1 MATVAAAV
9 LGLGLLAAG
18 GASAQNTPSGRKLTK
33 DELENLQHKH
43 PGQLGVLAPANLA
56 KPRPKPPFNLTGTW
70 FIDLSDGFD
79 KYKFGPPYP
88 EFLPEAAKT
97 FPEAAAAKARGE
109 NYRDSIGQCW
119 PAGLPMIM
127 TRVWPIDMIQLPTA
141 IYMISGFMNST
152 RFIYLDGRK
161 YTDENEVIPSY
172 NGESIGHWEGKTLV
186 VHTKYFEKKQHWI
199 DTGIPISDDFEVTE
213 RIKLQNKGKRLEIE
227 YIMTDPKNW
236 KGEWRNTKH
245 WTRQD
250 ESDIGE
256 VHCLPDTN
264 AHLPGTLAGEAALK
278 DRQAAEEAAKKK

>member
-1 MATVAAAV
+1 MKKIGIAAAAAGFLLV
-9 LGLGLLAAG
+9 AGAGLLPAS
-18 GASAQNTPSGRKLTK
+18 GAQAQNTPSGRKLTA

-43 PGQLGVLAPANLA
+43 PGQLGVLAPANIA

-88 EFLPEAAKT
+88 EFLPDAAKT
-97 FPEAAAAKARGE
+97 FPEAAAAKERGE

-161 YTDENEVIPSY
+161 YSDENEVIPSY
-172 NGESIGHWEGKTLV
+172 NGESIGKWEGDTLV
-186 VHTKYFEKKQHWI
+186 GTIKEFQWTNPHTWI
-199 DTGIPISDDFEVTE
+199 EIDVPATGTPGAAQWGIEGMSPNFLARRGWSRDTLKPGDKVNLTIHPLKDGSHGGSFV
-213 RIKLQNKGKRLEIE
+213 RV
-227 YIMTDPKNW
+227 M
-236 KGEWRNTKH
+236 
-245 WTRQD
+245 
-250 ESDIGE
+250 
-256 VHCLPDTN
+256 LPD
-264 AHLPGTLAGEAALK
+264 GTVMKQSGS
-278 DRQAAEEAAKKK
+278 